1 MLPIRRPKLRSPK
14 PRSPK
19 PCPLAAT
26 LMACALAAGP
36 ALAQTPPAPGPAPA
50 SDPAPVPT
58 PAPAPAPALA
68 PAAGAVESAP
78 LDSLDFF
85 SAAGRRTGLPGDLW
99 KGASADLARSVIA
112 GLGQRPPEPGFGQ
125 LAQQLLATGARGPDG
140 AHDDADLAGER
151 VLALI
156 RLGDFEGARGVLAR
170 TPGVAAHARLSQA
183 AATLALWSG
192 DLARACAVGDALS
205 DGRDGGFWLRLRA
218 LCLAGAG
225 KTSEAQ
231 LALELAAAAP
241 ARDPTV
247 GALVAAAV
255 SGAKPPPASADS
267 ALAYGASRALKLDLA
282 GVVAA
287 APRPGL
293 RALASDESLPA
304 ELRRRAALRLIQ
316 SGADAA
322 EVIRPVLLLPVPAAA
337 APAPE
342 PPAPRKGRR
351 AVHPRPAPVAA
362 PSDAEQAAELA
373 RLYAAARTAT
383 DPAERTRA
391 LIALLRPAQGPAFR
405 ALSGL
410 AAPELALVAPDGLGP
425 DDRQLLALAAATVD
439 AASAQP
445 LRESLKRDEPGGP
458 SALNLAILDAV
469 RALVAPQTPAGPV
482 LDRLVELGGR
492 TPGAE
497 SVRAQGAA
505 MILFAVA
512 DPAAAPLSPLA
523 RQQLSGFEPGPAR
536 HAAAAMLADA
546 AAARGAA
553 GETALLALAAT
564 LGTTVAPTLD
574 GQTLSP
580 AERALVLAPL
590 TRAGLGADA
599 RSVALDGL
607 LRLAGR

>member
-1 MLPIRRPKLRSPK
+1 MLPIPRPARLPIRR
-14 PRSPK
+14 
-19 PCPLAAT
+19 PLAAT
-26 LMACALAAGP
+26 LMLCALAAGP
-36 ALAQTPPAPGPAPA
+36 ALAQTAPTATP
-50 SDPAPVPT
+50 DPAPI
-58 PAPAPAPALA
+58 PAPAPAGSG
-68 PAAGAVESAP
+68 GAVESAP

-112 GLGQRPPEPGFGQ
+112 GLGQRPPEPGFAQ

-170 TPGVAAHARLSQA
+170 TPAVAAHARLSQA

-287 APRPGL
+287 APLPAL
-293 RALASDESLPA
+293 RALASDETLPA

-316 SGADAA
+316 SGAEAA

-337 APAPE
+337 PAAPAE
-342 PPAPRKGRR
+342 PPPPPRKGRR
-351 AVHPRPAPVAA
+351 AAHPRPAPVAA
-362 PSDAEQAAELA
+362 PSDAEQAADLA

-410 AAPELALVAPDGLGP
+410 AAPELALVPAEGLGP

-458 SALNLAILDAV
+458 SALSLAILDAV
-469 RALVAPQTPAGPV
+469 RAVVAPQHPAGEV

-492 TPGAE
+492 TAGAE
-497 SVRAQGAA
+497 GVRAQGAA
-505 MILFAVA
+505 VILLSVA

-536 HAAAAMLADA
+536 HTAAAMLADA

-564 LGTTVAPTLD
+564 LAPTPD

-599 RSVALDGL
+599 RSAALDGL